1 MWISSVTCPKGP
13 FCGKRMQLLLLLVSV
28 FVGCL
33 WTPVLADSRFQGT
46 YKGTF
51 TGNFNGEWNCTVDG
65 NGKIA
70 DWTISVASMIK
81 GTGQIDENGDLTV
94 NWSAPGR
101 ATIWTAKVTPDLKV
115 VDGKLNM
122 GGTFQGQGQ
131 KGQMQD
137 ASAKQAQ
144 PATKPDS
151 PSAGNLKVVL
161 LGTGTP
167 VPNLDRGCAATL
179 VIAGTKG
186 FLIDS
191 GRGVVNALV
200 KAENPNIDAVLF
212 THYHSDHFGEIG
224 ELLVTRAIGGAD
236 KPLKIIGPSGARK
249 TMNAILDAYSLDNG
263 YRKAHHKEKWPGMPV
278 DIQESSSGNVYDDGE
293 VKITMFT
300 VDHSPV
306 DPAVAYRIDY
316 KGRSVV
322 VSGDTKKVAKMVE
335 MAKGC
340 DILVHEAANRQLVQM
355 SITRLRTQNNIR
367 AAVMSEEMMEY
378 HTPTTEVAEIARDAD
393 VGKLVLT
400 HLVPSIPVADQADQM
415 FIQGMSDVYKGPII
429 VGRDGMVI
437 TPDNTAKP

>member
-1 MWISSVTCPKGP
+1 MTNYFAKGWFGMNKVTIL
-13 FCGKRMQLLLLLVSV
+13 FLLVLCFIVS
-28 FVGCL
+28 L
-33 WTPVLADSRFQGT
+33 MTPVFAVSQFQGA

-51 TGNFNGEWNCTVDG
+51 TGNFNGEWNCTVDEG
-65 NGKIA
+65 GKIS
-70 DWTISVASMIK
+70 DWTISVAPMIK
-81 GTGQIDENGDLTV
+81 GKGQITDSGDLEVT
-94 NWSAPGR
+94 WAAPGR
-101 ATIWTAKVTPDLKV
+101 QTIWTAKVTPDLKV
-115 VDGKLNM
+115 VNGTLNL

-131 KGQMQD
+131 KGQPQAVAAP
-137 ASAKQAQ
+137 ASQTAK
-144 PATKPDS
+144 TDSKPR
-151 PSAGNLKVVL
+151 GGLKVIL

-167 VPNLDRGCAATL
+167 VPNLDRACAATL

-200 KAENPNIDAVLF
+200 RAENPNIDAVLF

-224 ELLVTRAIGGAD
+224 ELLVTRAIGGAE
-236 KPLKIIGPSGARK
+236 KPLKIVGPTGAKK
-249 TMNAILDAYSLDNG
+249 TINAMLEAYSLDNA
-263 YRKAHHKEKWPGMPV
+263 YRKAHHKEKWPGMSV

-306 DPAVAYRIDY
+306 APAVAYRIDY
-316 KGRSVV
+316 NGKSVV
-322 VSGDTKKVAKMVE
+322 ISGDTKKVAKMVE

-340 DILVHEAANRQLVQM
+340 DILVHEAANNQLVQM
-355 SITRLRTQNNIR
+355 GIARLRSQKNTR

-378 HTPTTEVAEIARDAD
+378 HTSTTEVAEIARDAQ
-393 VGKLVLT
+393 VKKLVLT

-415 FIQGMSDVYKGPII
+415 FIQGMSEIYKGPII

-437 TPDNTAKP
+437 IPGNEQKP

>member
-1 MWISSVTCPKGP
+1 
-13 FCGKRMQLLLLLVSV
+13 V
-28 FVGCL
+28 FVRRNLASILFVCFSALCL
-33 WTPVLADSRFQGT
+33 TGPALAESPFQGI

-65 NGKIA
+65 KGKIA
-70 DWTISVASMIK
+70 DWTITLAPMIK
-81 GTGQIDENGDLTV
+81 GDGQIDSNGDLQV
-94 NWSAPGR
+94 KWSAPGR
-101 ATIWTAKVTPDLKV
+101 ETIWTAKVTPDLKV
-115 VDGKLNM
+115 VDGKLNL

-131 KGQMQD
+131 RGQVQ
-137 ASAKQAQ
+137 AAATQTTQSAA
-144 PATKPDS
+144 KPDS
-151 PSAGNLKVVL
+151 RPTGGLRVVL

-167 VPNLDRGCAATL
+167 VPNLDRACAATL
-179 VIAGTKG
+179 VLAGTKG

-200 KAENPNIDAVLF
+200 RAENPNIDAVLF

-224 ELLVTRAIGGAD
+224 ELLVTRAIGGAE
-236 KPLKIIGPSGARK
+236 KPLKIIGPAGAKK
-249 TMNAILDAYSLDNG
+249 TVNAILDAYSLDNT

-278 DIQESSSGNVYDDGE
+278 DIQESSSGTVYDDGE

-322 VSGDTKKVAKMVE
+322 VSGDTKKVARMVE

-355 SITRLRTQNNIR
+355 TITRLRSQNNQR

-378 HTPTTEVAEIARDAD
+378 HTSTTELAEIARDAG

-415 FIQGMSDVYKGPII
+415 FIQGMSDIYRGPII
-429 VGRDGMVI
+429 VGRDGMAI
-437 TPDNTAKP
+437 EPGNSQK

>member
-1 MWISSVTCPKGP
+1 
-13 FCGKRMQLLLLLVSV
+13 
-28 FVGCL
+28 
-33 WTPVLADSRFQGT
+33 
-46 YKGTF
+46 
-51 TGNFNGEWNCTVDG
+51 
-65 NGKIA
+65 
-70 DWTISVASMIK
+70 
-81 GTGQIDENGDLTV
+81 V

-101 ATIWTAKVTPDLKV
+101 QTIWTARVTPDLKV
-115 VDGKLNM
+115 VDGKLNL

-131 KGQMQD
+131 KGQV
-137 ASAKQAQ
+137 QAAAAQ
-144 PATKPDS
+144 TVQQAVKPDS
-151 PSAGNLKVVL
+151 GPPGGLKVVL

-167 VPNLDRGCAATL
+167 VPNLDRACAATL

-200 KAENPNIDAVLF
+200 RAENPNIDAVLF

-224 ELLVTRAIGGAD
+224 DLLVTRAIGGTE
-236 KPLKIIGPSGARK
+236 KPLKIIGPSGAKK
-249 TMNAILDAYSLDNG
+249 TINAMLDAYSLDNT
-263 YRKAHHKEKWPGMPV
+263 YRKAHHKEKWPGMAV

-306 DPAVAYRIDY
+306 DPAVAYRIEY

-340 DILVHEAANRQLVQM
+340 DILVHEAVNNQLVQM
-355 SITRLRTQNNIR
+355 SIARLRAQNNTR

-378 HTPTTEVAEIARDAD
+378 HTPTTEVAKIARDAQ

-415 FIQGMSDVYKGPII
+415 FIQGMSDIFKGPII

-437 TPDNTAKP
+437 MPGTAQKP